1 MKRVFKQ
8 TIGLALG
15 MLLLGLQATAQ
26 DGEALFKAKCSVCHM
41 VDKNSTG
48 PMLKGVKQKWNDAG
62 EGDLLYKWVENPEG
76 LIASGSS
83 KMAAAIKD
91 FSPSSMTPQQVSK
104 EETDAILDYVDNYV
118 KAEVAPPGPGQPVSP
133 GGSGEVTV
141 VPNYEENLQLFYFLL
156 GITGILLLAIVMI
169 SRTTISFVK
178 SDYFKSKMQAKSE
191 TEKEETNGSNAGG
204 ILGGIGVLI
213 IGLGYTMFTNTSYA
227 LSFTAPGTSEE
238 KSEWLLVE
246 NSDIYLMV
254 IINVLLLFVLLYLRN
269 MFNAFVRMTKTEE
282 QLAKAAKATKKFKWN
297 KVLTDAVPIEEE
309 KDILMH
315 HEYDGIQE
323 LDNNLPPWWV
333 YGFYATIVFSVI
345 YLFNYHVF
353 RTSDLQ
359 AAEYDK
365 SVAAAQVE
373 IDAYKKKMAMDVDET
388 NATLLTDASALA
400 SGKKLFD
407 ANCVVCHNPKG
418 EGNIGPNLTDKHW
431 IYGFDIKDVFKTI
444 KLGAPNGMPE
454 HASKLNPIEI
464 QQVSSYVLELPET
477 PGKEAQG
484 DIIEK

>member
-15 MLLLGLQATAQ
+15 MLFLSLQAIAQ
-26 DGEALFKAKCSVCHM
+26 DGEGLFKAKCSVCHM
-41 VDKNSTG
+41 IDKNSTG

-76 LIASGSS
+76 LIASGTS
-83 KMAAAIKD
+83 KMATAVKD

-104 EETDAILDYVDNYV
+104 EEVDAILDYVDNYV
-118 KAEVAPPGPGQPVSP
+118 KPEPTPPPGDNTN
-133 GGSGEVTV
+133 GETTENVTIV
-141 VPNYEENLQLFYFLL
+141 ANYKDNLQLFYFLL

-178 SDYFKSKMQAKSE
+178 SDYFKAKMHAKKDE
-191 TEKEETNGSNAGG
+191 EKQDENKPNSGG
-204 ILGGIGVLI
+204 ILGGVGMLI
-213 IGLGYTMFTNTSYA
+213 IGLGYTMFTNTSQA
-227 LSFTAPGTSEE
+227 LTFTSPGTSEE
-238 KSEWLLVE
+238 KTEWLLVE

-254 IINVLLLFVLLYLRN
+254 IINILLLFVLLYLRN

-282 QLAKAAKATKKFKWN
+282 QLAKSKKATAKFKWK
-297 KVLTDAVPIEEE
+297 KVLTDAVPVEEE

-333 YGFYATIVFSVI
+333 YGFYATIIFSVI
-345 YLFNYHVF
+345 YLFNYHIF

-359 AAEYDK
+359 TAEYEK
-365 SVAAAQVE
+365 SVASAQVE

-388 NATLLTDASALA
+388 NATLLTDASALS

-431 IYGFDIKDVFKTI
+431 IYGFDIKEVFKTI

-464 QQVSSYVLELPET
+464 QQVSSFVLSLPET